1 MGSSKELK
9 IGLALQALAM
19 CCQHACKTIHWNVT
33 RLEKYIDSNQ
43 VFIHMDSYGQLAGLV
58 IWANVSG
65 PVNQKLLM
73 HGLDALQ
80 IDEISSGNETWLI
93 ELYAPCGSLPL
104 LLKIMKDKILKAS
117 NRLTY
122 FRIKNGKRIAKQIA
136 RSDCT
141 SFFRYTPPIPS
152 IKDNFLLSKKR
163 ADFRQ
168 SAVEAH
174 DSALRLGEVVKLAC
188 HLPYIGDMPLHLAL
202 GRLTLPGKLR
212 QQRIY
217 RDDDG
222 QVCGYIAWAWLEA
235 ELAFRNTPQ
244 VHTMG
249 KHQWNEGNCMLICD
263 AFATA
268 SGLVK
273 VCTDLS
279 TGLYP
284 NETMY
289 LRPDTPSDTNVQSI
303 SISADALA
311 DLYSIYANV
320 TPVIDIL
327 ALLQK
332 RLTNHDAAHL

>member
-1 MGSSKELK
+1 MGSPKELK

-43 VFIHMDSYGQLAGLV
+43 LFIHMDSYGQLAGLV
-58 IWANVSG
+58 IWANVSV
-65 PVNQKLLM
+65 PVNQKLLK

-80 IDEISSGNETWLI
+80 TDEISSGNETWLI
-93 ELYAPCGSLPL
+93 ELYATCGSLPL
-104 LLKIMKDKILKAS
+104 LLKIMRDTVLKAS
-117 NRLTY
+117 TRLTY
-122 FRIKNGKRIAKQIA
+122 FRFKNGKRIAKQIA
-136 RSDCT
+136 RTDCT
-141 SFFRYTPPIPS
+141 SFFRSTLPIQS
-152 IKDNFLLSKKR
+152 TKDNFLLSKEG
-163 ADFRQ
+163 AGVRQ
-168 SAVEAH
+168 SGLEAH

-188 HLPYIGDMPLHLAL
+188 HVPYIGEMPLQLAL
-202 GRLTLPGKLR
+202 GRLILPAKLR

-222 QVCGYIAWAWLEA
+222 QVCGYIAWAWLET
-235 ELAFRNTPQ
+235 EMVFRNTPQ
-244 VHTMG
+244 IHTMG
-249 KHQWNEGNCMLICD
+249 KHQWNEGNCLLICD

-268 SGLVK
+268 SGFVK

-284 NETMY
+284 KETMY
-289 LRPDTPSDTNVQSI
+289 FRPDAPNGTNVQAI
-303 SISADALA
+303 SIAANALE
-311 DLYSIYANV
+311 DLHSIYNSV

-332 RLTNHDAAHL
+332 RLTNHGVGHA